1 MLGVDILSI
10 MKNKRETSQEPE
22 NIAESATGNATGRAI
37 DRATDSATG
46 RATGNATGRAIDRAI
61 EDAIEMCTNDTQK
74 LILAEFKNGM
84 QRTQDIADAVPRRK
98 RYIQG
103 HLKVL
108 REQGMILQVK
118 KGWHAFNPDFK
129 DIRAEARNA
138 VTINR
143 LINLYDK
150 VLAEYSVVLEARLAS
165 DQPLEE
171 KVRALNAFKTLVST
185 VDTLMKRWYLVH
197 RGYDSNARQAQED
210 AKAKTAKAEK
220 ESLAN
225 APPEDRIMVVG
236 HYHDDVQKIWDNL
249 PPMEQEKRTV

>member
-1 MLGVDILSI
+1 
-10 MKNKRETSQEPE
+10 
-22 NIAESATGNATGRAI
+22 
-37 DRATDSATG
+37 
-46 RATGNATGRAIDRAI
+46 
-61 EDAIEMCTNDTQK
+61 MCTNDTQK
-74 LILAEFKNGM
+74 LILAEFKKGM

-98 RYIQG
+98 RYVQE
-103 HLKVL
+103 HLKAL

-129 DIRAEARNA
+129 DMRAEAQNT

-150 VLAEYSVVLEARLAS
+150 VLAEYSAAIEDVLATDE
-165 DQPLEE
+165 PLEE
-171 KVRALNAFKTLVST
+171 KVKALNAFKTLVST

-220 ESLAN
+220 DAIAN
-225 APPEDRIMVVG
+225 APPKERIRVVG
-236 HYHDDVQKIWDNL
+236 KYHDDVLEIWDNL
-249 PPMEQEKRTV
+249 TPMEQEKKTV